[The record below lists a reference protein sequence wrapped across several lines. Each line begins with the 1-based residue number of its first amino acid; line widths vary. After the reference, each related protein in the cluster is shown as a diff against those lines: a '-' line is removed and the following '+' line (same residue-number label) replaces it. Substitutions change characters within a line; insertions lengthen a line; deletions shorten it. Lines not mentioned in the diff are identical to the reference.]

1 MRARHTLERDKR
13 GRHTRRPQCSPG
25 RFAPSLRE
33 GRGFAPF
40 AFPLACAG
48 VSEAVRAWLVTD
60 RAFRAPERL
69 VSPAGGCQ
77 GKQEEGN
84 NPSRAYPG
92 GGRTWETSLG
102 SAGSFFSLR
111 RCGVAKAYQYGS
123 ENVIGPVQ
131 RVFVESAPLP
141 ISPYAS
147 VPRSGMLR
155 R

>member
-1 MRARHTLERDKR
+1 MADIPGARSARQDDLLPLCGKD
-13 GRHTRRPQCSPG
+13 GD
-25 RFAPSLRE
+25 LRLLSS
-33 GRGFAPF
+33 R
-40 AFPLACAG
+40 LR
-48 VSEAVRAWLVTD
+48 VLVYQEAVRAWLVTD

-69 VSPAGGCQ
+69 VSPAGGCR

>member
-1 MRARHTLERDKR
+1 MHARHTLERYKR
-13 GRHTRRPQCSPG
+13 GRHTRRPQARQDDLLPLCG
-25 RFAPSLRE
+25 KDGDLRLLHSRL
-33 GRGFAPF
+33 RG
-40 AFPLACAG
+40 AG

-102 SAGSFFSLR
+102 AQEASLVSAG
-111 RCGVAKAYQYGS
+111 AA
-123 ENVIGPVQ
+123 
-131 RVFVESAPLP
+131 
-141 ISPYAS
+141 
-147 VPRSGMLR
+147 
-155 R
+155 